1 MKITKRNKSEII
13 TKLLFD
19 YEYFSSEEISS
30 LCTKLTNKELR
41 WLAANHMDN
50 RTRLIFL
57 KLSNVTIGEQT
68 VINQNFI
75 VSDDYKPL
83 LIIGE
88 RVAISPNVTII
99 CSSAPNNS
107 ILLEHPYV
115 NSKLL
120 LSSKIIIEDDAWIGT
135 GTIILPGVIIG
146 KKSIIGAGSL
156 VSKDVKPNSIFK
168 GVPAELS
175 KKLD

>member
-19 YEYFSSEEISS
+19 YESFSIEKINLFCE
-30 LCTKLTNKELR
+30 KLTNKDLR
-41 WLAANHMDN
+41 WLAANHVDN
-50 RTRLIFL
+50 RTRIIFFR
-57 KLSNVTIGEQT
+57 LSNVTIGEKT

-75 VSDDYKPL
+75 VSDDYNPL
-83 LIIGE
+83 LTIGK

-107 ILLEHPYV
+107 VLAKHPYV
-115 NSKLL
+115 KSKLQ
-120 LSSKIIIEDDAWIGT
+120 LSSKIIIEDDAWIGA
-135 GTIILPGVIIG
+135 GTIILPGVTIG
-146 KKSIIGAGSL
+146 KKSIVGAGSL
-156 VSKDVKPNSIFK
+156 VSRDVKPNSIFK

-175 KKLD
+175 RKLT

>member
-1 MKITKRNKSEII
+1 M
-13 TKLLFD
+13 
-19 YEYFSSEEISS
+19 
-30 LCTKLTNKELR
+30 
-41 WLAANHMDN
+41 
-50 RTRLIFL
+50 
-57 KLSNVTIGEQT
+57 
-68 VINQNFI
+68 
-75 VSDDYKPL
+75 
-83 LIIGE
+83 
-88 RVAISPNVTII
+88 
-99 CSSAPNNS
+99 
-107 ILLEHPYV
+107 